1 MAEQKF
7 VITEES
13 GLHARPATVL
23 VNAASKFAS
32 DINLECDGKSINLKS
47 IMGIMSL
54 GISKGDE
61 ITVVAKG
68 DDAEEAIAAIEKI
81 VKDENLAE

>member
-61 ITVVAKG
+61 IKVIADG
-68 DDAEEAIAAIEKI
+68 DDAEEAVEAIGKI
-81 VKDENLAE
+81 IRDENLAE